1 VSAPLFLLHVRFVT
15 NAGEVL
21 LSHLTC
27 CRVDKNTHLEKEEG
41 EGGGGK
47 RGGERKE
54 EGCEVVGGGEGE
66 WV

>member
-1 VSAPLFLLHVRFVT
+1 MSAPLFLLHVRFMT

-54 EGCEVVGGGEGE
+54 EG
-66 WV
+66 